1 MGTEGVIEGVCTDCV
16 VCIKRV
22 SIRRGGR
29 GGSTLSTVTD
39 PDPQTRGAIIKTLR
53 LGEGPG
59 LKKNIFSA
67 LQVSV
72 WSKNKGSPQAPW
84 APPLDPLLIYYW
96 CASLLRI

>member
-1 MGTEGVIEGVCTDCV
+1 MVSEGVIEGVCTDCV

-39 PDPQTRGAIIKTLR
+39 PDPQTRGAVIKTLR

-59 LKKNIFSA
+59 LKKIFFRPLRSQFG
-67 LQVSV
+67 L
-72 WSKNKGSPQAPW
+72 KIRGAPR
-84 APPLDPLLIYYW
+84 PPGPLLWIRHR
-96 CASLLRI
+96 SITRVLPF